1 MKLLKTILFILLF
14 SFYSNAQTIVEKS
27 KTEKTEING
36 KKIRTFENKPFSGFL
51 TEYYANGKPKTWITM
66 KDGLAN
72 GSWQEWLEN
81 GNLRYDANWKDGKA
95 QGLWKYFHD
104 NGALRYEEAY
114 IMDIPN
120 GISRAYFNSGV
131 LQHDFF
137 FLQGKKQGNW
147 SYYSETGILLK
158 TEIYENGVM
167 ISTTEKKDEK

>member
-1 MKLLKTILFILLF
+1 MKLIITSSFVLFVTLF
-14 SFYSNAQTIVEKS
+14 SNAQTIVEKS
-27 KTEKTEING
+27 KTEKI
-36 KKIRTFENKPFSGFL
+36 KKDGIEVTAFKNKPFTGFL
-51 TEYYANGKPKTWITM
+51 IENYANGKPKTWITM

-104 NGALRYEEAY
+104 NGKLRYEEAY
-114 IMDIPN
+114 IMDIAN
-120 GISRAYFNSGV
+120 GISRAYFNSGT

-137 FLQGKKQGNW
+137 FLQGKKHGTW

-158 TEIYENGVM
+158 QELYENGEM